1 MVRKTVTYTLRV
13 THDLDGLAAIP
24 IQSAF
29 SEHSCLLQLLRSLI
43 ANANGWR

>member
-1 MVRKTVTYTLRV
+1 MARETATYTLRV
-13 THDLDGLAAIP
+13 THDLDAPAAIP

-43 ANANGWR
+43 ANANGWH